1 MEVLQLIVSGLA
13 NGCVYGL
20 IALGFVLI
28 YKATEQVNFAQG
40 DLMMLGAFIAL
51 ALGNESHLG
60 LPFAFACLGAI
71 AAVAAIGWVLE
82 RTILRHIF
90 GQSQIAVVMLT
101 IAIGFVLRFV
111 AGAIWGHD
119 PLVLES
125 PMAGVN
131 MRLGGVALGVDELT
145 VIVVT
150 LLLTGLL
157 FVFFSRTKLGVA
169 MQASSQNQLAAY
181 YMGIP
186 VKRIHGLIWTL
197 AGATAAVAGILF
209 ASKGSI
215 DPNTGFL
222 GIKAFAAAVIGGFGS
237 LTGAL
242 AGGLLVGLIE
252 PFAARYIA
260 AGYSQVA
267 PYAVMLVVL
276 ILRPHGMFS
285 QVRAKKV

>member
-1 MEVLQLIVSGLA
+1 MEILQLIVSGLA

-40 DLMMLGAFIAL
+40 DLMMLGAFV
-51 ALGNESHLG
+51 ALGLANDTHLG
-60 LPFAFACLGAI
+60 LPFWVACIGAI
-71 AAVAAIGWVLE
+71 LIVAAVGWLLE
-82 RTILRHIF
+82 RTVLRHVF
-90 GQSQIAVVMLT
+90 GQSQLAVVILT
-101 IAIGFVLRFV
+101 IALGFVLRFL

-119 PLVLES
+119 PQTLES
-125 PMAGVN
+125 PAAGVN
-131 MRLGGVALGVDELT
+131 ARVGGLVLGVDEIA
-145 VIVVT
+145 VIAVT
-150 LLLTGLL
+150 LLLTGVL
-157 FVFFSRTKLGVA
+157 FAFFRRTKLGLA

-186 VKRIHGLIWTL
+186 VKRIHGLVWAL

-215 DPNTGFL
+215 DPNSGLL

-237 LTGAL
+237 LPGAL
-242 AGGLLVGLIE
+242 AGGLVVGLIE
-252 PFAARYIA
+252 PFAARYVA

-267 PYAVMLVVL
+267 PYALMLVVL
-276 ILRPHGMFS
+276 ILRPHGIVA
-285 QVRAKKV
+285 QVRSKKV

>member
-1 MEVLQLIVSGLA
+1 MENLQLIVSGLA

-28 YKATEQVNFAQG
+28 YKAAEQVNFAQG
-40 DLMMLGAFIAL
+40 DLMMLGAFVAVGL
-51 ALGNESHLG
+51 ANDAYLG
-60 LPFAFACLGAI
+60 LPFWLACIVAI
-71 AAVAAIGWVLE
+71 AVMAAIGWLLE
-82 RTILRHIF
+82 RAVLRHVF
-90 GQSQIAVVMLT
+90 GQSQLAVVILT
-101 IAIGFVLRFV
+101 IAIGIVIRFV
-111 AGAIWGHD
+111 AGAIWGHE
-119 PLVLES
+119 PQVLES
-125 PMAGVN
+125 PIAGVH
-131 MRLGGVALGVDELT
+131 RTLGAVVLGLDEIA

-150 LLLTGLL
+150 LVLTGLL
-157 FVFFSRTKLGVA
+157 FAFFNRTKLGVA

-186 VKRIHGLIWTL
+186 VRRIHGLAWAL

-237 LTGAL
+237 LPGAL

-252 PFAARYIA
+252 QVAARYVA
-260 AGYSQVA
+260 AGYSQIA
-267 PYAVMLVVL
+267 PYAVMLAVL
-276 ILRPHGMFS
+276 LVRPHGLFS
-285 QVRAKKV
+285 QVAGKKV